1 MISYMKKT
9 KANEKPPKPTE
20 VRLNKFIADSG
31 LASRR
36 KADEMI
42 AAGEVRV
49 NGKVVTEF
57 GTKVNPTDNV
67 SVGGDMIKSVS
78 KRDIYIL
85 LNKPKDCI
93 TTTSDEF
100 NRRTVMDIVKS
111 RHRIYPVGRLD
122 RNTTGVLLLTNDGEL
137 ANRLTHPRYGIQR
150 TYNVT
155 LNKEINLDHAKAI
168 SHGIELEDGI
178 TSPCEV
184 AVNPKDYTRVIITI
198 TEGKNREV
206 RRIFETL
213 GYDVKRLDRKFY
225 AGLSNNGMKRGEY
238 RHLTRNELLD
248 LKKLVKLT

>member
-1 MISYMKKT
+1 MKKT
-9 KANEKPPKPTE
+9 KEQAKSPKPTE

-49 NGKVVTEF
+49 NGKIVTEL
-57 GTKVNPTDNV
+57 GTKVTPTDNV

-93 TTTSDEF
+93 TTTSDEL

-155 LNKEINLDHAKAI
+155 LNKEILLDHAKAI
-168 SHGIELEDGI
+168 SHGIELEDGK

-184 AVNPKDYTRVIITI
+184 SVNPKDYTRIIITI

-206 RRIFETL
+206 RRIFEAL